1 MVLALACFKAWVHLV
16 DDVNPAFAAH
26 QTVGA
31 VTAFQ
36 GLKRV
41 LDFHRTIPSTRLSA
55 QRAHK
60 KQRAASDTH
69 KI

>member
-26 QTVGA
+26 QAVGA